1 MSELIRLFFATDTFI
16 LRVSINLCLYQHIVP
31 LPLRTVFDHALKI
44 GAVVVRARHGS
55 VDIIGDDEYAVS
67 FGIFLANAHLPFD
80 GLLRLVF
87 TGIAKII
94 NTCFHCSKLLL

>member
-1 MSELIRLFFATDTFI
+1 MLCALAGIRQWDI
-16 LRVSINLCLYQHIVP
+16 SIYENVIPFPFCTI
-31 LPLRTVFDHALKI
+31 FDHALKI

-87 TGIAKII
+87 AGIAKII
-94 NTCFHCSKLLL
+94 YCCFH